1 MAIQTAVKMDG
12 GAPLANAYVRVHDV
26 SLKKD
31 RTSSDSAKHYATY
44 GVSVYVNAS
53 AANADTESQDALF
66 VRELS
71 RFKFKEVDP
80 AGNLSALAYANLK
93 TQIVA
98 LEWEANTGAIEDV

>member
-1 MAIQTAVKMDG
+1 MAIQAAVKMDG

-26 SLKKD
+26 TMKKD
-31 RTSSDSAKHYATY
+31 RTSSDNAKHYVTY

-53 AANADTESQDALF
+53 AANADPESQNALF
-66 VRELS
+66 VRELD

>member
-12 GAPLANAYVRVHDV
+12 DAPLANAYVRVHDI
-26 SLKKD
+26 SIKKD
-31 RTSSDSAKHYATY
+31 RTSSDNAKHYVAY

-53 AANADTESQDALF
+53 AANADTESQNPLF
-66 VRELS
+66 VRELD
-71 RFKFKEVDP
+71 RFKFTEVDP

>member
-1 MAIQTAVKMDG
+1 MAITANIRTEG
-12 GAPLANAYVRVHDV
+12 GAALNGCYVRVHDV

-31 RTSSDSAKHYATY
+31 RTSSDNAKHYVTY

-53 AANADTESQDALF
+53 AANADTESQNALF
-66 VRELS
+66 VRELD

-93 TQIVA
+93 TQVVA
-98 LEWEANTGAIEDV
+98 LTWEANTGAIEDV